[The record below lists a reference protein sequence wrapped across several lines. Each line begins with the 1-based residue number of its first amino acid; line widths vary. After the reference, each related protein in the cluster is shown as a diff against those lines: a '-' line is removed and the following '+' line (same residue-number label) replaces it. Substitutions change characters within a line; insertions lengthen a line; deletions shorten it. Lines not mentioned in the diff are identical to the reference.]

1 MPANSKILINGES
14 ASLEVTAHPLLSK
27 EEMCRLR
34 KWVIGASNNFHAS
47 THNYLHEAILL
58 LSNVTWA
65 GKTFNLM
72 AIANAVLAEF
82 SARQTVFALRKN
94 LSGVFILPSLV
105 NINARVSDVLKI
117 WETVP
122 FSYRTSGF
130 SLEEREYWVVLDISE
145 LKKPDLGQLALLR
158 IELDGD
164 RGLKAD
170 LFSHTNEQ
178 GTGEVR
184 EDVMNK
190 VNHIAGC
197 VKEVEEIKSKAK
209 SRENIKDLIKNE
221 DFIMRF
227 RTADKTW
234 RKTTLINKT
243 EKGGIITIFTE
254 LLLRSR
260 RQKRAAGQ
268 ASQLQHDSL
277 HLDEISEW
285 MAHNLLTERDRL
297 MVPHIPNQDALL
309 PVGGSWP
316 RPIYKTFLHIKNSS
330 AAKRIPKLVDAQKA
344 RERNEKMRKKRLEIK
359 WRKEFDEEDAKLM
372 KEIEDEEKLKE
383 TKAGEASKTI
393 KSGKKAVPRN
403 LEEKKNKI
411 SKSNIQRKKEAG
423 KSKDLACEL
432 LGTSSSA
439 SSPEASPKAKHRKSQ
454 YKKKPTI

>member
-1 MPANSKILINGES
+1 M
-14 ASLEVTAHPLLSK
+14 
-27 EEMCRLR
+27 
-34 KWVIGASNNFHAS
+34 
-47 THNYLHEAILL
+47 
-58 LSNVTWA
+58 
-65 GKTFNLM
+65 
-72 AIANAVLAEF
+72 
-82 SARQTVFALRKN
+82 
-94 LSGVFILPSLV
+94 
-105 NINARVSDVLKI
+105 
-117 WETVP
+117 
-122 FSYRTSGF
+122 
-130 SLEEREYWVVLDISE
+130 
-145 LKKPDLGQLALLR
+145 GQLALLR

-178 GTGEVR
+178 GPGEVR
-184 EDVMNK
+184 DLFMNK

-197 VKEVEEIKSKAK
+197 VKEVEEMKSKAK
-209 SRENIKDLIKNE
+209 SREDIKDLIKNE

-227 RTADKTW
+227 RTADTTW

-285 MAHNLLTERDRL
+285 IAYNLLTERDRL
-297 MVPHIPNQDALL
+297 MVPHMPNQDALL

-316 RPIYKTFLHIKNSS
+316 RPIYKTFLHIKNSA
-330 AAKRIPKLVDAQKA
+330 AAKRIPKLIDAQKT
-344 RERNEKMRKKRLEIK
+344 RERNEKMRRKRLE
-359 WRKEFDEEDAKLM
+359 M
-372 KEIEDEEKLKE
+372 KEIENEEKLKVTKVGE
-383 TKAGEASKTI
+383 TSKTV

-403 LEEKKNKI
+403 IEPKLEEKKNNKS
-411 SKSNIQRKKEAG
+411 SKGNIQRKKEAG

-454 YKKKPTI
+454 YKKKTTI